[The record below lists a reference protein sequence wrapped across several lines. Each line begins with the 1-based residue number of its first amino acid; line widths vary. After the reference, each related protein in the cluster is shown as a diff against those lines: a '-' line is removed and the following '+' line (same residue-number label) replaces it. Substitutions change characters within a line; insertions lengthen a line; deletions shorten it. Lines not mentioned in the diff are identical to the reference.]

1 MTLFYEIFFL
11 LLSYFLGSIP
21 VGYLLTKYYTKKNIL
36 ELGSGNIGSTNVRR
50 VAGKKLALITQLL
63 DMLKGL
69 LPVTLFLIFNTKVFN
84 TYYILMLAL
93 AAIIGHDFSIFLK
106 FKGGKGV
113 NTTLGASIL
122 LAPYSVFIAVALFF
136 IIKWR
141 FKYVSLGSIVIAL
154 TLPIIEIII
163 HGLSPIFYYLL
174 ICSFLILILHLKN
187 IFRLIKGTE
196 NKIKKIQQ
204 P

>member
-1 MTLFYEIFFL
+1 MTLFYEIAFI
-11 LLSYFLGSIP
+11 LLSYLLGSIP

-50 VAGKKLALITQLL
+50 VAGKKLSLTTQLL

-69 LPVTLFLIFNTKVFN
+69 LPVSLFLICRPIVSCQYYVF
-84 TYYILMLAL
+84 MLAL
-93 AAIIGHDFSIFLK
+93 AAIIGHDFSIFLR

-122 LAPYSVFIAVALFF
+122 LAPFSVCIAVCLFF

-154 TLPIIEIII
+154 TLPIIEIIL
-163 HGLSPIFYYLL
+163 HGLTPTFYYLL
-174 ICSFLILILHLKN
+174 ICSFLIIILHHKN
-187 IFRLIKGTE
+187 IIRLIKGTE
-196 NKIKKIQQ
+196 LYS
-204 P
+204 

>member
-1 MTLFYEIFFL
+1 MTLFYEILFI

-50 VAGKKLALITQLL
+50 VAGKKIALITQLL

-69 LPVTLFLIFNTKVFN
+69 LPVSLYLIFNPKISIP
-84 TYYILMLAL
+84 YYILILAL

-122 LAPYSVFIAVALFF
+122 LAPYSVFIAVTIFF
-136 IIKWR
+136 IIKWK
-141 FKYVSLGSIVIAL
+141 FKYVSLGSIAIAI
-154 TLPIIEIII
+154 TLPLIEIII
-163 HGLSPIFYYLL
+163 HGLSPIFYYLS
-174 ICSFLILILHLKN
+174 ICSVLIIILHYKN
-187 IFRLIKGTE
+187 IIRLIKGTE
-196 NKIKKIQQ
+196 LKAK
-204 P
+204 